1 MTKLELNNK
10 IAERLGRKPP
20 TLSTGGT
27 ERKELFL
34 AVNSVLALGL
44 DPKLSKPELA
54 RSIAEIGGQRWDPS
68 CESRGSTITKS
79 GLTKVLAAV
88 TFLTDKN

>member
-10 IAERLGRKPP
+10 IAECLGRRPP

-34 AVNSVLALGL
+34 AINSELALGL
-44 DPKLSKPELA
+44 DPRLSKPRLA

-68 CESRGSTITKS
+68 CESRGSTITRL
-79 GLTKVLAAV
+79 GLIKVLAAV
-88 TFLTDKN
+88 AYLTNKH